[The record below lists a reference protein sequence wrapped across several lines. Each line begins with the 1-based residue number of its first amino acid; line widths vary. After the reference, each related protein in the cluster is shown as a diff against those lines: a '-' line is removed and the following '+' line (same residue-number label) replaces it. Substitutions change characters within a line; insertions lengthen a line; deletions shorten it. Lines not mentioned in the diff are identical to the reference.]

1 MQMCMEVELVSAEI
15 DGNELQRCGPML
27 GVSGEPPAP
36 CLALHWP
43 ARDIL
48 AVICDL
54 RGVRMQEERSS
65 GIWGWVGRWVGKQGW
80 C

>member
-1 MQMCMEVELVSAEI
+1 MEVELVSAEI

-48 AVICDL
+48 AVICDRL
-54 RGVRMQEERSS
+54 AVRMQEKDRLAD
-65 GIWGWVGRWVGKQGW
+65 VGG
-80 C
+80 